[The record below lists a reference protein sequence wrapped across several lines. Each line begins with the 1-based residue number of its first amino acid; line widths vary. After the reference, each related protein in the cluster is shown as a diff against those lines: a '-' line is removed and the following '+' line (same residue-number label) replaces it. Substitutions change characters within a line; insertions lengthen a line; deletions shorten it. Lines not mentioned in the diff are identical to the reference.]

1 MAMLTKS
8 KSDGLDHPEKK
19 DPDTNPK
26 VVANVISSREPP
38 QPAKDVAEERN
49 RTDWDLKEMHE
60 FLEGD
65 EAKSEQILRLY
76 QSIERDPIL
85 QTRPEQFDNTQKQER
100 EMVANRINQMS
111 KYLETE
117 PYGKFRRRLQLMT
130 VIDPS
135 LGIRM
140 LVNIGLFLNCV
151 RGNGTQNNLT
161 SGLRK
166 KPVLLNNFMVV
177 LV

>member
-1 MAMLTKS
+1 M
-8 KSDGLDHPEKK
+8 
-19 DPDTNPK
+19 
-26 VVANVISSREPP
+26 
-38 QPAKDVAEERN
+38 
-49 RTDWDLKEMHE
+49 
-60 FLEGD
+60 EGD

-151 RGNGTQNNLT
+151 RGNGTQKQFDFW
-161 SGLRK
+161 SKKK